1 MTGAPS
7 ALRGGGLGARAQWTL
22 AALQLLSW
30 GCFFYAFT
38 VLALPMER
46 ELGWSRPAIMMA
58 MSLALVVAGL
68 LAPFVGHAIDRGHGR
83 RVMATGSLLGAAML
97 GLWSIGSTKPFLY
110 AVWIGLGAA
119 QAMTFYDAG
128 FAALTRRLGDGAP
141 RAIMR
146 MTLLGGFAGT
156 VFIPL
161 TGWLVDHMGWRD
173 ALMVLAAINLFVAAP
188 LHWLVLAGDRVDEGA
203 ADLVQAPRGA
213 WMGALRQRAFWM
225 LVITFG
231 TWSLAFGSLTFHLLP
246 LFAERG
252 LSGSTGIALLAAVG
266 PLQIAGRIG
275 LMLYRGAMP
284 SRLLGRTL
292 TAALVAA
299 ILLLLVAGANIWLIA
314 AAIMLYGIANGMV
327 TILRGIAVAD
337 YLGVAGFGRKSGM
350 IGAIN
355 GFSLA
360 LAPYAAGLLW
370 SGGGY
375 ALMLA
380 GLAAAGAAGALAFW
394 SLPRPASREAR
405 G

>member
-1 MTGAPS
+1 
-7 ALRGGGLGARAQWTL
+7 
-22 AALQLLSW
+22 
-30 GCFFYAFT
+30 
-38 VLALPMER
+38 MER

-97 GLWSIGSTKPFLY
+97 GLWSIGSAKPVLY
-110 AVWIGLGAA
+110 AAWIGLGAA

-128 FAALTRRLGDGAP
+128 FASLTRRLGDGAP

-173 ALMVLAAINLFVAAP
+173 ALLVLAGINLFVAAP
-188 LHWLVLAGDRVDEGA
+188 LHWLVLAGDRVDEGV
-203 ADLVQAPRGA
+203 ADTAHAQRGA
-213 WMGALRQRAFWM
+213 WMGALRRRAFWM

-252 LSGSTGIALLAAVG
+252 LSDSTGIALLAAVG

-275 LMLYRGAMP
+275 LMLHRGAMP

-292 TAALVAA
+292 TAALVGA

-314 AAIMLYGIANGMV
+314 AAILLYGIANGMV

-355 GFSLA
+355 GFALA
-360 LAPYAAGLLW
+360 LAPYVAGLLW

-375 ALMLA
+375 RLMLT
-380 GLAAAGAAGALAFW
+380 GLAVAGAAGALAFW